1 MNYSSLV
8 FLSDVSKYLCLYSN
22 TKPLEPVFGD
32 YCLLLS
38 LLSLD
43 KYNANLKCPVIRISL
58 YYRNGQILH
67 NFVTRR
73 KIIYVFGSKLMWKY
87 FLSIS
92 FCNVQKPSC
101 RSIRFQKA
109 Y

>member
-38 LLSLD
+38 ILIILVES
-43 KYNANLKCPVIRISL
+43 R
-58 YYRNGQILH
+58 QI
-67 NFVTRR
+67 
-73 KIIYVFGSKLMWKY
+73 
-87 FLSIS
+87 
-92 FCNVQKPSC
+92 
-101 RSIRFQKA
+101 
-109 Y
+109 